1 MESVESVECGA
12 APGAGSADP
21 SGIPGWMRLR
31 VHGNGR
37 GKSRER
43 TGPAREI
50 PGIRSFPAFPGGILP
65 SGKDFGIKKIPGIP
79 KYPRWDSGFSAS
91 EAPDSQGKRV
101 PGAGNSQGIFGSPV
115 PASKSSGIAALP
127 AAAPGN
133 SRNILIKARFSR
145 REHPN

>member
-1 MESVESVECGA
+1 MESMESVECGA

-65 SGKDFGIKKIPGIP
+65 SGKDFGIKKNSRNPQKIPGGIRDSPPRRLRVPKGSASPGPGIPREFSGAPFPLPNPPGSRLFPPLLPGIPGI
-79 KYPRWDSGFSAS
+79 F
-91 EAPDSQGKRV
+91 
-101 PGAGNSQGIFGSPV
+101 
-115 PASKSSGIAALP
+115 
-127 AAAPGN
+127 
-133 SRNILIKARFSR
+133 
-145 REHPN
+145 